1 MAENKEKFIE
11 KFVKKD
17 YNNELEK
24 ILENKIFE
32 ENAKS
37 ILLSI
42 LYKIEASYK
51 DVECIKRDIQT
62 KDEYIAKIV
71 NTIDK
76 DCENIKV
83 IKMTDN
89 NCIPEGKTYLLNKEE
104 KEIIAYPIERKI
116 LYAIAKIGKRDKII
130 KDTYFII
137 DQTLSDLINVGN
149 NIEMVEPLRDFN
161 GYSWTTSI
169 KEIESIDHNLIY
181 QNLRILI
188 GYKFLEKWIYN
199 NEFIID
205 YFDILK
211 NRFEEEYGK
220 TYEEEF
226 IESLMEISIL
236 LDVKYNKKIENKI
249 IKIKRKLED
258 DLEKIQDKGKYIKK
272 IAEEKKKLTQKI
284 MKIDAI
290 INDKKLLQHEY
301 KKRNEKLPLES
312 KIFSIKVMTREM
324 IKEKE
329 KYFRQIEK
337 LNELVNPKKYIK
349 HKKRLEEKYKYLRI
363 VDEKDREEQID
374 KLKIQM
380 QKTFLHC
387 LKSKIENA
395 TNKQQII
402 DLIYEYRYYLM
413 IPYNY
418 DNLIYQEERLTK
430 YIKEISEKILD
441 KAIELKVIEKISD
454 DKDTNYNILRNIFN
468 IKVINLEDVFIKI
481 TKEKNEY
488 FLQIL
493 DESITEEKFEIEKP
507 KDLQIKLNKKISI
520 WC

>member
-1 MAENKEKFIE
+1 MAESKEKFIE
-11 KFVKKD
+11 KFVKKN

-24 ILENKIFE
+24 ILENKVFE

-51 DVECIKRDIQT
+51 DVQSIKRDIQT
-62 KDEYIAKIV
+62 KDEYIEKIV

-76 DCENIKV
+76 DCDNIKV
-83 IKMTDN
+83 IKMTDD

-137 DQTLSDLINVGN
+137 NQTLSDLINVGN

-181 QNLRILI
+181 QNLRILM
-188 GYKFLEKWIYN
+188 GYKFLEKWIDN

-205 YFDILK
+205 YFEILK

-220 TYEEEF
+220 TNQEEF
-226 IESLMEISIL
+226 IEMLIKISIL
-236 LDVKYNKKIENKI
+236 LDIKYNKKIENKI
-249 IKIKRKLED
+249 IKVKRKLED

-272 IAEEKKKLTQKI
+272 IADEKKKLTQKI

-301 KKRNEKLPLES
+301 KKRNEKLPLER
-312 KIFSIKVMTREM
+312 KIFSIKVMTKQM
-324 IKEKE
+324 IEEKQ
-329 KYFRQIEK
+329 KYFEQIDK
-337 LNELVNPKKYIK
+337 LNELINPKKYIK
-349 HKKRLEEKYKYLRI
+349 HKKKLEEKYKYLKI
-363 VDEKDREEQID
+363 VNEKDREEQID
-374 KLKIQM
+374 EFKIQI
-380 QKTFLHC
+380 QKIFLNC
-387 LKSKIENA
+387 LKSKIESAN
-395 TNKQQII
+395 NKQQII
-402 DLIYEYRYYLM
+402 DLIYQYRYYLM

-418 DNLIYQEERLTK
+418 DILIYQDERLTK
-430 YIKEISEKILD
+430 YIKEITEQILD
-441 KAIELKVIEKISD
+441 KAIQLRIIEKISK
-454 DKDTNYNILRNIFN
+454 DKDTNYNILKNIFN
-468 IKVINLEDVFIKI
+468 VKVISLEDVFIKI
-481 TKEKNEY
+481 VKEKNKY

-493 DESITEEKFEIEKP
+493 DESITEEKFEIQKP
-507 KDLQIKLNKKISI
+507 KDLIIKQNKKISI